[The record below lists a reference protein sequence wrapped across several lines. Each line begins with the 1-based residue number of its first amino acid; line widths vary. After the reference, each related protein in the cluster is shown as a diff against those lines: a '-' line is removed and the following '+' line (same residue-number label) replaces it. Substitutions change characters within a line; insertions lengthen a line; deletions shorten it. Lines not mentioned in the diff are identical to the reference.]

1 MIKRLTQFATL
12 FLIAVSTP
20 TLAIAQSN
28 YVMPRAVKL
37 DPIVRRTFSSF
48 YVRSFPGGP
57 IQRLYTDGFYP
68 IGWSRDGK
76 FAYYSE
82 PVDEECGCYFAE
94 LAIVDLRTDKVL
106 WEFKN
111 KPQDRADASGAPL
124 PDDMRKLWKRN
135 EKMFVEKLRQH
146 GIVQP
151 VVVRPVSTDRYE
163 IIAGERR
170 WRAAQ
175 LAGLVEIPVIVRDVD
190 DKTALEIAIVEN
202 VQRADLNPLE
212 EALGYEQLIAEHGY
226 TQNDLGEIIGKS
238 RSHVANSLRLLKLPD
253 QVRDMLAA
261 GSLSAG
267 HARALVSTSD
277 PATLAR
283 TIVSKGMSVRDAERL
298 AQNDIKAQNDPRPA
312 GTRKDEKDSDTL
324 ALERTLSD
332 ALGLDVAINHRGN
345 GGQVKISYK
354 TLEQLEEIC
363 RLLERR

>member
-1 MIKRLTQFATL
+1 MNDDPSKRRLGRGLAA
-12 FLIAVSTP
+12 LIGEMDQSTP
-20 TLAIAQSN
+20 VETGRSGINPDRMIPIEFVSRN
-28 YVMPRAVKL
+28 PRN
-37 DPIVRRTFSSF
+37 PRRYF
-48 YVRSFPGGP
+48 
-57 IQRLYTDGFYP
+57 
-68 IGWSRDGK
+68 
-76 FAYYSE
+76 
-82 PVDEECGCYFAE
+82 DEAE
-94 LAIVDLRTDKVL
+94 LHDL
-106 WEFKN
+106 
-111 KPQDRADASGAPL
+111 ASSI
-124 PDDMRKLWKRN
+124 
-135 EKMFVEKLRQH
+135 RQH

-151 VVVRPVSTDRYE
+151 VVVRTISADRYE

-253 QVRDMLAA
+253 PVRDMLAG

-277 PATLAR
+277 PAALAR

-298 AQNDIKAQNDPRPA
+298 AQNDIKAQSEPRSAIPK
-312 GTRKDEKDSDTL
+312 GDTKDSDTL

-332 ALGLDVAINHRGN
+332 TLGLDVSINHKGN
-345 GGQVKISYK
+345 GGGQVRIGYK

>member
-1 MIKRLTQFATL
+1 MNDDLSKRRLGRGLAA
-12 FLIAVSTP
+12 LIGEMDQPTP
-20 TLAIAQSN
+20 VETGRPGVNPDRMVPIEFISRNPKNPRRYFDETELHDLA
-28 YVMPRAVKL
+28 
-37 DPIVRRTFSSF
+37 SS
-48 YVRSFPGGP
+48 
-57 IQRLYTDGFYP
+57 I
-68 IGWSRDGK
+68 
-76 FAYYSE
+76 
-82 PVDEECGCYFAE
+82 
-94 LAIVDLRTDKVL
+94 
-106 WEFKN
+106 
-111 KPQDRADASGAPL
+111 
-124 PDDMRKLWKRN
+124 
-135 EKMFVEKLRQH
+135 RQH

-151 VVVRPVSTDRYE
+151 VVVRTVSTDRYE

-175 LAGLVEIPVIVRDVD
+175 LAGLIEIPVIVRDVD

-238 RSHVANSLRLLKLPD
+238 RSHVANSLRLLKLPEP
-253 QVRDMLAA
+253 VRDMLAG

-312 GTRKDEKDSDTL
+312 AARKDDKDSDTL

-332 ALGLDVAINHRGN
+332 TLGLDVAINHRGS

>member
-1 MIKRLTQFATL
+1 MNDDLSKRRLGRGLAA
-12 FLIAVSTP
+12 LIGEMDQP
-20 TLAIAQSN
+20 T
-28 YVMPRAVKL
+28 
-37 DPIVRRTFSSF
+37 
-48 YVRSFPGGP
+48 
-57 IQRLYTDGFYP
+57 
-68 IGWSRDGK
+68 
-76 FAYYSE
+76 
-82 PVDEECGCYFAE
+82 PVDAGKPSVNPDRMVPIEFIARNPRNPRRYFDETE
-94 LAIVDLRTDKVL
+94 LHDL
-106 WEFKN
+106 
-111 KPQDRADASGAPL
+111 ASSI
-124 PDDMRKLWKRN
+124 
-135 EKMFVEKLRQH
+135 RQH

-151 VVVRPVSTDRYE
+151 VVVRPVSVERYE

-175 LAGLVEIPVIVRDVD
+175 LAGLIEIPVIVRDVD

-277 PATLAR
+277 PATRAR

-312 GTRKDEKDSDTL
+312 GARKDEKDSDTL